1 MNTSTLKAT
10 RRDGRLE
17 PIDLK
22 KIHRILDWAAE
33 GVNDISI
40 SSSSLMFG
48 YKLSFI
54 NNGYLTE
61 FKLKKITISFDVF
74 HRFKISNEITL
85 KILFLLKR
93 IRNIAYQKINLLK
106 LKSNILILKEFKVLT
121 ARLKSPLFNDNHL
134 GIFIYYA

>member
-17 PIDLK
+17 PIDLE

-33 GVNDISI
+33 GVNDIPI
-40 SSSSLMFG
+40 SLSPLMFG

-61 FKLKKITISFDVF
+61 FKLKKSLVLVL
-74 HRFKISNEITL
+74 S
-85 KILFLLKR
+85 
-93 IRNIAYQKINLLK
+93 
-106 LKSNILILKEFKVLT
+106 SFKVHSKMLI
-121 ARLKSPLFNDNHL
+121 APVFFPMN
-134 GIFIYYA
+134 